1 MNATFTPKQKY
12 ANATHQHTIN
22 SAPSSI
28 MTKESNIPSPTQ
40 PPSYKSAAP
49 LSTSDMESCSD
60 TSSPTKSKQTNQ
72 GTALKS
78 QKDVPNPLEEAP
90 QTSIVVRHQNPSSSK
105 RKPKGNTPNMAS
117 ASTLQRQEP
126 AASRTTLIRRVQAVV
141 HVKREE
147 SDDDSVAEDDAFD
160 DEEFVVANQRRLS
173 RRIRKIV
180 KDDEDIEQNYLAS
193 DGNPVC
199 ESRHLRHRST
209 VVNCQEDDND
219 EDEDELIMGAEV

>member
-28 MTKESNIPSPTQ
+28 MTKESSIPSPTL

-49 LSTSDMESCSD
+49 LSTSDMGSCSD

-72 GTALKS
+72 ETALKR
-78 QKDVPNPLEEAP
+78 QKDVPNPPEETP

-105 RKPKGNTPNMAS
+105 RKPSNIPNMAS
-117 ASTLQRQEP
+117 PSTSQRQKR

-141 HVKREE
+141 HVKHEE
-147 SDDDSVAEDDAFD
+147 SDDDYVAEDDAFD
-160 DEEFVVANQRRLS
+160 DEEVVGANQRRHY
-173 RRIRKIV
+173 RRSRKIV
-180 KDDEDIEQNYLAS
+180 KDDEENYSAS

-199 ESRHLRHRST
+199 ESGHLKHRST
-209 VVNCQEDDND
+209 VVSYQEDDED
-219 EDEDELIMGAEV
+219 EDEDELTMGAEV